1 LFRASIFEFRVL
13 PKFMPS
19 TKDLRRRI
27 KSVRSTRQITKA
39 MELVAAA
46 KMRKAQ
52 LQAVATRAYTSLV
65 REMIRNLRGRAD
77 FRIHRLLRK
86 PQTVRSVGVI
96 LLTSNR
102 GLIGG
107 FNNNLVGAALNY
119 VKSEQG
125 KGFEFITIGRKGAM
139 TVRQRG
145 FTLAAEFEKKDIA
158 AGPAEILPLS
168 RLVTDDF
175 VNGRY
180 DRVVLVY
187 MEFLSTLRQEPR
199 VLELLPLSQRLEQAA
214 LWEEEPLTL
223 PTTDFLFEPS
233 ADLVLEKL
241 LPRVVE
247 MNLYQALLETNAAE
261 HSARMVAMKNAS
273 DAAQDLIRELTLD
286 YNQIRQAGI
295 TKEISEIVAG
305 QLAINH

>member
-1 LFRASIFEFRVL
+1 
-13 PKFMPS
+13 MPS

-46 KMRKAQ
+46 KMRKTQ
-52 LQAVATRAYTSLV
+52 IQALATRTYTRLV
-65 REMIRNLRGRAD
+65 REMIKSLRGKAD
-77 FRIHRLLRK
+77 FRLHRLLK
-86 PQTVRSVGVI
+86 SPGEVRSIAVI

-107 FNNNLVGAALNY
+107 FNNNLVSTALNY

-125 KGFEFITIGRKGAM
+125 KSIEFITIGKKGTNA
-139 TVRQRG
+139 VHKRG
-145 FTLAAEFEKKDIA
+145 FTLAAEFEKRDA
-158 AGPAEILPLS
+158 ASGASDILPLA

-175 VNGRY
+175 VGGRY

-187 MEFLSTLRQEPR
+187 MEFLSTLRQETR
-199 VLELLPLSQRLEQAA
+199 VLELLPLSEKVEQGAMWEDEPQQLE
-214 LWEEEPLTL
+214 
-223 PTTDFLFEPS
+223 TTDFLFEPS

-247 MNLYQALLETNAAE
+247 INLYQALLETNASE

-273 DAAQDLIRELTLD
+273 DAASDLIRDLTLD

-305 QLAINH
+305 QLALKD